1 MKIKDKVVVVTGGA
15 SGIGRGLCY
24 RFAAEGPKGIVVSDY
39 NGAGAARVA
48 KEIGGIG
55 VTADVGKEAEI
66 KKLVEI
72 STQHYG
78 PIDLF
83 CSNAGIPADG
93 GAEAPDELWQRCW
106 DIHVMAHVYAARAVL
121 PSMIERGGGYLLQ
134 TGSAGGLLTT
144 LSQAPY
150 AVTKHASV
158 AFAEWL
164 SITHAHQGIKVSCL
178 CPFGVISGMLPEDA
192 EGVGKIILRT
202 AITPE
207 QCADYVVAALEKE
220 EFFVLPHPE
229 IWDYFKARA
238 NNHERWL
245 RHMRREQEQYILTRK
260 GSP

>member
-24 RFAAEGPKGIVVSDY
+24 RFAAEGPKGIVVSDF
-39 NGAGAARVA
+39 NAEGAAKVA
-48 KEIGGIG
+48 KDIGGLA
-55 VTADVGKEAEI
+55 VAADVGKEADI
-66 KKLVEI
+66 KRLVEMTI
-72 STQHYG
+72 KQYG

-83 CSNAGIPADG
+83 CSNAGIPGHG
-93 GAEAPDELWQRCW
+93 GAEAPDDLWQCSW

-121 PSMIERGGGYLLQ
+121 PSMIERGHGYLLQ

-144 LSQAPY
+144 LGQGPY
-150 AVTKHASV
+150 TVSKHAAV

-178 CPFGVISGMLPEDA
+178 CPFGVISGMLTEESA
-192 EGVGKIILRT
+192 GKDSPIMKT
-202 AITPE
+202 ALTPE

-220 EFFVLPHPE
+220 EFFILPHPE
-229 IWDYFKARA
+229 IWEFFQAKV

-245 RHMRREQEQYILTRK
+245 RHMRREQEKSTR
-260 GSP
+260 